1 MCVAEQ
7 GVTCDPVEGGVEDP
21 MIVAIAAHPDCARV
35 EVAGE
40 IDSAT
45 SPRLAAAIDEAM
57 KANTRRIEIDASRVT
72 FIDSAGLRVLV
83 AAQRAAEEDGRR
95 VVIVSPSETTER
107 LLEIT
112 GLTEYLLA

>member
-1 MCVAEQ
+1 ME
-7 GVTCDPVEGGVEDP
+7 EP
-21 MIVAIAAHPDCARV
+21 MIVEVASLEDSARIV
-35 EVAGE
+35 VAGE

-45 SPRLAAAIDEAM
+45 SPQLAAAIEEAM
-57 KANTRRIEIDASRVT
+57 KVNTRRIEIDASGVT

-83 AAQRAAEEDGRR
+83 AAQRAAEDQGRR
-95 VVIVSPSETTER
+95 IHVVSPSETTAR